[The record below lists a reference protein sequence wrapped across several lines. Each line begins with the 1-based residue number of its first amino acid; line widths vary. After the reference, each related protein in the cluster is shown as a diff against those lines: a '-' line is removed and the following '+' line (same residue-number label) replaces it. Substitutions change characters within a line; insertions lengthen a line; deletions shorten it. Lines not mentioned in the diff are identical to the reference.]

1 MLKKKIFLL
10 LFIFNESITNGS
22 YLFKDVTCFKTID
35 LSKMD
40 SSKMVDASNM
50 FENSNFEEIYF
61 GTENNL
67 DNKKRNLDE
76 TEDDKG
82 EEEEKDKRK
91 EYFDTKNI
99 KSASNIFMNCKNL
112 KKIQFPPS
120 FNVCR

>member
-22 YLFKDVTCFKTID
+22 YLFKDVKCFKTID

-61 GTENNL
+61 GTENKL
-67 DNKKRNLDE
+67 DNK
-76 TEDDKG
+76 
-82 EEEEKDKRK
+82 
-91 EYFDTKNI
+91 
-99 KSASNIFMNCKNL
+99 L
-112 KKIQFPPS
+112 KISKMKK
-120 FNVCR
+120 